1 MTARLPLSV
10 APESAAWTLPPPPPP
25 VPSMRAVE
33 RGLARA
39 SLIAVGGSGALTRV
53 TGLIVLPVAAA
64 QLPGLFRFVGTVVAL
79 VLLVTLLVGVWAL
92 RPAAPLPRALN
103 TRRETPPSAAV
114 AAAFRTPGRVLTACF
129 VALTLIT
136 LAEASGLVR
145 LSSLPGRVRVATA
158 LLAFGITQAGLFFAA
173 VGWRATLW
181 GWLASLDPGDVD
193 LPMRPALAG
202 RFVRRV
208 LSSLGL
214 VVACLGA
221 PILAHARSA
230 GPVALGVALAVALAV
245 LLAGALVAWRLGR
258 DAVADVVV
266 LTDWVRSFSADLG
279 HSGRLRLGSLD
290 ARARTSAAEPLAR
303 RVRRLSR
310 TYAHRAQ
317 VEADA
322 RERIEAAQR
331 LKTRFMAFMSHD
343 LRSPLSSIN
352 GFAEILASEMDGP
365 LTPEQRESVASIQH
379 SGDELHRLVTEIVDT
394 ARLEAGRMELLVE
407 PCDPWRLLL
416 DAAMEARERARE
428 ERAIEVLPGASLP
441 LVHVDPER
449 TQQALLGV
457 LAHVH
462 RMAPASAIRVRAHGD
477 GGDVVWDVEA
487 PGLPP
492 EPERQIFE
500 AFRELR
506 RASGRRV
513 GGRGLGLALARA
525 LMQAQGG
532 DVSYASQGPGGP
544 RFRFMLPVNA
554 SARAR

>member
-1 MTARLPLSV
+1 MPLSE

-25 VPSMRAVE
+25 VPSLRTVA

-39 SLIAVGGSGALTRV
+39 SLVSVGGSGVLTFF
-53 TGLIVLPVAAA
+53 TALIVLPLTAAEV
-64 QLPGLFRFVGTVVAL
+64 PGLLRFVGSVVVVVVAVAL
-79 VLLVTLLVGVWAL
+79 VVSTLAL
-92 RPAAPLPRALN
+92 RPAESLPAALN
-103 TRRETPPSAAV
+103 ARFQTPPSSAV
-114 AAAFRTPGRVLTACF
+114 AAAFRTPGWVLSACF
-129 VALTLIT
+129 ATLVLAT
-136 LAEASGLVR
+136 LAEATGVTA
-145 LSSLPGRVRVATA
+145 LSALPGRVRAATA

-173 VGWRATLW
+173 VGWRATIW

-202 RFVRRV
+202 RLVRRV
-208 LSSLGL
+208 LSALGL

-221 PILAHARSA
+221 PFLAHVESA
-230 GPVALGVALAVALAV
+230 GAFALALVAGASGLALAVA
-245 LLAGALVAWRLGR
+245 ALVARRLGR
-258 DAVADVVV
+258 DAVADVRV

-279 HSGRLRLGSLD
+279 HSGRLRLASLD
-290 ARARTSAAEPLAR
+290 ARARTTAAEPLAR

-310 TYAHRAQ
+310 TYAYRAQ

-379 SGDELHRLVTEIVDT
+379 SGDELHRLVTDIVDS

-416 DAAMEARERARE
+416 DAVLEARDRARDE
-428 ERAIEVLPGASLP
+428 LPIEVLPGATLP

-457 LAHVH
+457 VAHVH
-462 RMAPASAIRVRAHGD
+462 RMAPGSAIRVRGHGE
-477 GGDVVWDVEA
+477 GGGVVWDVEA

-492 EPERQIFE
+492 EPERLIFE

-513 GGRGLGLALARA
+513 GGLGLGLALARA

-532 DVSYASQGPGGP
+532 DVAYTSQGPGGP
-544 RFRFMLPVNA
+544 CFRFTLPTKA
-554 SARAR
+554 S

>member
-1 MTARLPLSV
+1 MSASRFPLSE

-25 VPSMRAVE
+25 VPSRPAVL
-33 RGLARA
+33 RGLART
-39 SLIAVGGSGALTRV
+39 STLAVGGSGALAFATA
-53 TGLIVLPVAAA
+53 LIVLPLRAAEV
-64 QLPGLFRFVGTVVAL
+64 PGLLRFVGLLVLAVVTVAL
-79 VLLVTLLVGVWAL
+79 LASAHAL
-92 RPAAPLPRALN
+92 TPAAPLPAALN
-103 TRRETPPSAAV
+103 ARQHPPSAAV
-114 AAAFRTPGRVLTACF
+114 AAAFRTPGRVLSASF
-129 VALTLIT
+129 AVLVVMSL
-136 LAEASGLVR
+136 LEASGLVAF
-145 LSSLPGRVRVATA
+145 SGLPGRVRVATA
-158 LLAFGITQAGLFFAA
+158 LLAFGILQAGLFFAA
-173 VGWRATLW
+173 VGWRSTVW
-181 GWLASLDPGDVD
+181 GWLASLNPGDVD
-193 LPMRPALAG
+193 LPMRPALAA
-202 RFVRRV
+202 RLVRRV
-208 LSSLGL
+208 LSALGL

-221 PILAHARSA
+221 PFLAHVETA
-230 GPVALGVALAVALAV
+230 GPWALGLAGAVALGA
-245 LLAGALVAWRLGR
+245 LLAGALFAWRLGR
-258 DAVADVVV
+258 DAVADVRV
-266 LTDWVRSFSADLG
+266 LTDRVRSFSLDLG
-279 HSGRLRLGSLD
+279 QSGRLRLGSLE

-365 LTPEQRESVASIQH
+365 LTPEQRESVASIQQ

-394 ARLEAGRMELLVE
+394 ARLEAGRMELLRE

-416 DAAMEARERARE
+416 DAVLEARDRARE
-428 ERAIEVLPGASLP
+428 ELPIEVLPGASLP
-441 LVHVDPER
+441 LVVVDSER

-462 RMAPASAIRVRAHGD
+462 RMAPASTIRVRAHGE
-477 GGDVVWDVEA
+477 GRGVCWDVEA

-513 GGRGLGLALARA
+513 GGLGLGLALARA

-532 DVSYASQGPGGP
+532 DVAYTSQGPGGP
-544 RFRFMLPVNA
+544 RFRFTLPVNA
-554 SARAR
+554 PS